1 MKQGIFLSLSFF
13 IFLNHIYSQNSFSIS
28 GRITDLKTGQ
38 PLYGASISIADDKL
52 GTATDS
58 SGNYVLKN
66 ISSGHH
72 IIEVSY
78 TGYATITEHIELFSN
93 LQKSYALNTLIVENQ
108 GVVVTGVAGSSTI
121 RRMPIAVSSV
131 RKNILLQS
139 AATNIIDVLARV
151 PGVAQLSSGPA
162 VSKPFIRGLGYN
174 RVLVLNDGVRQ
185 EGQQWG
191 DEHGVEIDEMSVARV
206 EVLKGPASL
215 MYGSD
220 AIAGVINFISNVP
233 VPDNT
238 IKGNV
243 ITNYQSNNH
252 LYAIDGNVAG
262 NKNGLSWNVYG
273 TYKSAGNYQNIFDG
287 RVLNSGFNERNAG
300 GYFGINKKWGFSHFI
315 ISRFDQRLGLV
326 EGERDAATGKFVLFG
341 GTPIER
347 VATDEDLNTRNLF
360 VPMQRVQ
367 HNKIVSDNNFIINK
381 SRLKLNFA
389 YQDNLRQEF
398 GNPISPEVKSLF
410 FDLRTL
416 NYNAQWQF
424 PEFNEWHTTIG
435 IGGMQQQNFNRGE
448 ETLIPEYHL
457 FDIGGFVYT
466 MKQLKHTTL
475 SGGLR
480 FDNRAVHADE
490 QYEGAILKFASFTRS
505 FSNSTGSIGIS
516 SDISKK
522 VTLKANIAKGFRAP
536 SLAELA
542 SNGAHEGTNRYE
554 YGDNGLTSEKSL
566 EADAGMELNTEHI
579 SLSTSLFYNHI
590 NDFIFYRK
598 LKSSL
603 GTDSLVNN
611 SGNMIP
617 AFKFNQQNAALAG
630 AEISIDIH
638 PHPLDWLHAEN
649 IFSLVKGWFVQSV
662 DGSNHLPLIPAPNW
676 KSNVKA
682 EFKSV
687 GKTFQ
692 RLYTKIEMDKTFQ
705 QNRPFTGYDTETATP
720 GYTLWN
726 MSIGSDI
733 VNIKKKTLFSVYL
746 VLQNMF
752 DKAYQ
757 SHLSRFKYL
766 DVNQI
771 TGRQGVF
778 NAGRNFSM
786 KINVPLNFKGK

>member
-1 MKQGIFLSLSFF
+1 MKQGIILSLSFF
-13 IFLNHIYSQNSFSIS
+13 IFLNQIYCQNSFSIS
-28 GRITDLKTGQ
+28 GRVTDLKTGQ

-58 SGNYVLKN
+58 SGNYILKN

-93 LQKSYALNTLIVENQ
+93 LQKNYALNTLIVENQ

-191 DEHGVEIDEMSVARV
+191 DEHGVEIDEMSVARL

-220 AIAGVINFISNVP
+220 ALAGVINFISNVP
-233 VPDNT
+233 VADNT
-238 IKGNV
+238 IKGN
-243 ITNYQSNNH
+243 IIANYQSNNH
-252 LYAIDGNVAG
+252 LYAIDGNMAG

-273 TYKSAGNYQNIFDG
+273 TYKSAGNYQNKYDG
-287 RVLNSGFNERNAG
+287 RVLNSGFNEKNAG
-300 GYFGINKKWGFSHFI
+300 GYFGVNKKWGFSHFI
-315 ISRFDQRLGLV
+315 ISRFDQQLGLV
-326 EGERDAATGKFVLFG
+326 DGERDATTGKFVLFG

-347 VATDEDLNTRNLF
+347 VATDEDLNTRSLF
-360 VPMQRVQ
+360 TPKQRVQ
-367 HNKIVSDNNFIINK
+367 HNKIVSDNNFIINR
-381 SRLKLNFA
+381 SRLKVNLA

-398 GNPISPEVKSLF
+398 GNPMNPEEKNLF

-416 NYNAQWQF
+416 NYNVQWQF
-424 PEFNEWHTTIG
+424 PEIKEWHTTIG
-435 IGGMQQQNFNRGE
+435 VNGMQQQNFNRGE
-448 ETLIPEYHL
+448 EMLIPEYRL

-466 MKQLKHTTL
+466 MKQFKHTTL

-490 QYEGAILKFASFTRS
+490 QYDGAVLKFASFTRS

-522 VTLKANIAKGFRAP
+522 ITLKANIAKGFRAP

-542 SNGAHEGTNRYE
+542 NNGAHEGTNRYE
-554 YGDNGLTSEKSL
+554 YGENNLTSEKSL

-598 LKSSL
+598 LKSYL
-603 GTDSLVNN
+603 GSDSLVNN

-662 DGSNHLPLIPAPNW
+662 DGSNNLPLIPATNW

-692 RLYTKIEMDKTFQ
+692 RFYTKIEMDKTFQ
-705 QNRPFTGYDTETATP
+705 QNRPFAGFDTETATT

-726 MSIGSDI
+726 MSMGSDI
-733 VNIKKKTLFSVYL
+733 VNTKKKTLFNVYL

-766 DVNQI
+766 DVNPI

-778 NAGRNFSM
+778 NAGRNFSI
-786 KINVPLNFKGK
+786 KINVPLSFKGN